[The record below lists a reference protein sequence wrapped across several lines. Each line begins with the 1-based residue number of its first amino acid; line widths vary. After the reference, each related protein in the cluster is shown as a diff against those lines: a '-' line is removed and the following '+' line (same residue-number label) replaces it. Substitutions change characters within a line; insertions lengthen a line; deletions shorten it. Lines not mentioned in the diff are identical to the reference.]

1 MIGRKKPINGQK
13 QYHRPLAEKSL
24 PRSTVL
30 VWSLAL
36 MLLSFVLWANFYTL
50 DEVTTGTGKVI
61 PSSHEQI
68 VQSLEGGIVHSIN
81 VQEGEV
87 VERGQRLAQLDR
99 TKTESGVQESLSRL
113 HAALAT
119 AARLTAQINDTPLVL
134 PPELNNE
141 PDLVKSETELY
152 NSSRNSLEK
161 QLSGL
166 KQGVALIRREL
177 AMTKPLV
184 KQGAASDVEVLR
196 LQRQINEMES
206 KATDL
211 ETQYHVRAGE
221 ELAKANAEIETQR
234 SVILGRKDS
243 LNRLDFFSPVKGIV
257 KNIEVNTVGGV
268 IPPNGVLMTLVPIDD
283 QMLVE
288 AQISPRDVAFIHPG
302 QKAKVKIT
310 AYDYSIYGSL
320 DGEVTTISPDTIQ
333 DDVRRDVYYYRVKIK
348 TNANYLENKH
358 HEKFYIFPGMIATV
372 DIKTGNKSILDYL
385 LKPLNKMNEALRER

>member
-1 MIGRKKPINGQK
+1 MNGNTR
-13 QYHRPLAEKSL
+13 HHPPLSENTL
-24 PRSTVL
+24 PRSTLL

-36 MLLSFVLWANFYTL
+36 MLLCFTLWANFYTL

-61 PSSHEQI
+61 PSAHEQI
-68 VQSLEGGIVHSIN
+68 VQSLEGGIVHSID
-81 VQEGEV
+81 VREGEV

-99 TKTESGVQESLSRL
+99 TKTESGVQESQSRL

-119 AARLTAQINDTPLVL
+119 AARLTAQINGTPLTFPADL
-134 PPELNNE
+134 DDEPE
-141 PDLVKSETELY
+141 LVKSETELY

-177 AMTKPLV
+177 SMTVPLV

-234 SVILGRKDS
+234 SVVLGRKDS
-243 LNRLDFFSPVKGIV
+243 LNRLEFFSPVKGIV
-257 KNIEVNTVGGV
+257 KNIDVNTVGGV
-268 IPPNGVLMTLVPIDD
+268 IPPNGKLMTLVPIDD

-288 AQISPRDVAFIHPG
+288 AQISPRDVAIIHPG

-310 AYDYSIYGSL
+310 AYDYSIYGSF

-333 DDVRRDVYYYRVKIK
+333 DEVRRDVYYYRVNIK

-385 LKPLNKMNEALRER
+385 LKPLNKMNEAMRER

>member
-1 MIGRKKPINGQK
+1 MNGTK
-13 QYHRPLAEKSL
+13 RHHRPLSENTL
-24 PRSTVL
+24 PRSTLL

-36 MLLSFVLWANFYTL
+36 MLLCFTLWANFYTL

-61 PSSHEQI
+61 PSAHEQI
-68 VQSLEGGIVHSIN
+68 VQSLEGGIVHSID
-81 VQEGEV
+81 VREGEV

-99 TKTESGVQESLSRL
+99 TKTESGVQESQSRL

-119 AARLTAQINDTPLVL
+119 AARLTAQINGTPLTFPADL
-134 PPELNNE
+134 DNE
-141 PDLVKSETELY
+141 PELVKSETELY

-177 AMTKPLV
+177 SMTVPLV

-234 SVILGRKDS
+234 SVVLGRKDS
-243 LNRLDFFSPVKGIV
+243 LNRLEFFSPVKGIV
-257 KNIEVNTVGGV
+257 KNIDVNTVGGV
-268 IPPNGVLMTLVPIDD
+268 IPPNGKLMTLVPIDD

-310 AYDYSIYGSL
+310 AYDYSIYGSF

-333 DDVRRDVYYYRVKIK
+333 DEVRRDVYYYRVNIK

-385 LKPLNKMNEALRER
+385 LKPLNKMNEAMRER

>member
-1 MIGRKKPINGQK
+1 MNGNK
-13 QYHRPLAEKSL
+13 RHHRPLSENTL
-24 PRSTVL
+24 PRSTLL

-36 MLLSFVLWANFYTL
+36 MLLCFTLWANFYTL

-61 PSSHEQI
+61 PSAHEQI
-68 VQSLEGGIVHSIN
+68 VQSLEGGIVHSID
-81 VQEGEV
+81 VREGEV

-99 TKTESGVQESLSRL
+99 TKTESGVQESQSRL

-119 AARLTAQINDTPLVL
+119 AARLTAQINGTPLTFPADL
-134 PPELNNE
+134 DNE
-141 PDLVKSETELY
+141 PELVKSETELY

-177 AMTKPLV
+177 SMTVPLV

-234 SVILGRKDS
+234 SVVLGRKDS
-243 LNRLDFFSPVKGIV
+243 LNRLEFFSPVKGIV
-257 KNIEVNTVGGV
+257 KNIDVNTVGGV
-268 IPPNGVLMTLVPIDD
+268 IPPNGKLMTLVPIDD

-310 AYDYSIYGSL
+310 AYDYSIYGSF

-333 DDVRRDVYYYRVKIK
+333 DEVRRDVYYYRVNIK

-385 LKPLNKMNEALRER
+385 LKPLNKMNEAMRER

>member
-1 MIGRKKPINGQK
+1 MNGRKQH
-13 QYHRPLAEKSL
+13 HRSLAENSL
-24 PRSTVL
+24 PRSTIL
-30 VWSLAL
+30 VWALAL
-36 MLLSFVLWANFYTL
+36 MLLSFFLWANFYTL

-68 VQSLEGGIVHSIN
+68 VQSLEGGIVHSID

-99 TKTESGVQESLSRL
+99 TKTESGVQESVARL

-119 AARLTAQINDTPLVL
+119 AARLTAQINNTPLVFPQEL
-134 PPELNNE
+134 DDEPE
-141 PDLVKSETELY
+141 LVKSETELY

-161 QLSGL
+161 QLTGL
-166 KQGVALIRREL
+166 KQGVTLIRREL
-177 AMTKPLV
+177 SMTVPLV

-221 ELAKANAEIETQR
+221 ELAKANAEIEAQR

-243 LNRLDFFSPVKGIV
+243 LNRLEFFSPVKGIV
-257 KNIEVNTVGGV
+257 KNIDVNTVGGV
-268 IPPNGVLMTLVPIDD
+268 IPPNGKLMTLVPIDD

-310 AYDYSIYGSL
+310 AYDYSIYGSF

-333 DDVRRDVYYYRVKIK
+333 DEVRRDVYYYRVNIK
-348 TNANYLENKH
+348 TSANYLENKY

>member
-1 MIGRKKPINGQK
+1 MNGTK
-13 QYHRPLAEKSL
+13 RHHRPLSENTL
-24 PRSTVL
+24 PRSTLL

-36 MLLSFVLWANFYTL
+36 MLLCFTLWANFYTL

-61 PSSHEQI
+61 PSAHEQI
-68 VQSLEGGIVHSIN
+68 VQSLEGGIVHSID
-81 VQEGEV
+81 VREGEV

-99 TKTESGVQESLSRL
+99 TKTESGVQESQSRL

-119 AARLTAQINDTPLVL
+119 AARLTAQINGTPLTFPADL
-134 PPELNNE
+134 DDEPE
-141 PDLVKSETELY
+141 LVKSETELY

-177 AMTKPLV
+177 SMTVPLV

-234 SVILGRKDS
+234 SVVLGRKDS
-243 LNRLDFFSPVKGIV
+243 LNRLEFFSPVKGIV
-257 KNIEVNTVGGV
+257 KNIDVNTVGGV
-268 IPPNGVLMTLVPIDD
+268 IPPNGKLMTLVPIDD

-310 AYDYSIYGSL
+310 AYDYSIYGSF

-333 DDVRRDVYYYRVKIK
+333 DEVRRDVYYYRVNIK

-385 LKPLNKMNEALRER
+385 LKPLNKMNEAMRER